1 MNTTTARRKA
11 SLAILVV
18 ALAGCGSGAA
28 QSPQPESPGDQPA
41 TVAPAA
47 TAETEATA
55 TASTAP
61 SATGSPASEVAEGEE
76 WIAYQWVD
84 GDGDGIY
91 LVRPD
96 GTGRHQLVPDLDGS
110 EIHPDWSPDGQ
121 RIAFVRFTPTDRAEL
136 WVVNVDGSDAE
147 QLQGC
152 PPPCNTLSYP
162 DWAPDSTAIYFGRD
176 ANATDGPPA
185 TFEIGRFDLASGEV
199 TTVVSRE
206 DGMTLEQPRV
216 SPDGTQVAYMR
227 FRDILDESK
236 GSAIF
241 VATLG
246 QEGETQLTDW
256 ELFGAHPDWT
266 ADGRIVFN
274 SYDLG
279 VFPTI
284 SEAGN
289 LYSMAPGGS
298 DLRQVTSFEA
308 GGARAAQPRSAPDG
322 SGVIF
327 TLQQSGQR
335 RLAFVDFQGQELP
348 APSVQAT
355 HPQLRPLPS
364 E

>member
-1 MNTTTARRKA
+1 MPTTSARSKA
-11 SLAILVV
+11 SLAIMVA

-28 QSPQPESPGDQPA
+28 QSPQPESPGDRPA
-41 TVAPAA
+41 TVAPA
-47 TAETEATA
+47 EPVATA
-55 TASTAP
+55 TASSEPLA
-61 SATGSPASEVAEGEE
+61 SGAPASEVAEGEE

-96 GTGRHQLVPDLDGS
+96 GTGRHQLAPELGGS

-121 RIAFVRFTPTDRAEL
+121 RIAFVRQTLEGPTEL
-136 WVVNVDGSDAE
+136 WVVNADGTGAE
-147 QLQGC
+147 RLSTC
-152 PPPCNTLSYP
+152 ALPCNEIHYP
-162 DWAPDSTAIYFGRD
+162 DWSPDGASIYFNRN
-176 ANATDGPPA
+176 ANATGGPPS

-199 TTVVSRE
+199 TTVVSKE

-246 QEGETQLTDW
+246 EEGETQLTDW
-256 ELFGAHPDWT
+256 ELFGAYPDWT

-274 SYDLG
+274 SYDLL
-279 VFPTI
+279 FPTI
-284 SEAGN
+284 SDAGN
-289 LYSMAPGGS
+289 LYSMASDGS
-298 DLRQVTSFEA
+298 DLRQVTSFKA

-327 TLQQSGQR
+327 TLEQSGQR
-335 RLAFVDFQGQELP
+335 RLAFVDFEGQELP
-348 APSVQAT
+348 VPSVQAT
-355 HPQLRPLPS
+355 HPQLRPLPF

>member
-47 TAETEATA
+47 TAAPVATA
-55 TASTAP
+55 TTSSAP
-61 SATGSPASEVAEGEE
+61 SATESPASEVAEGEE

-96 GTGRHQLVPDLDGS
+96 GTGRHQLVSDLDGS

-121 RIAFVRFTPTDRAEL
+121 RIAFVRQTLEGPTEL
-136 WVVNVDGSDAE
+136 WVVNADGTGAE
-147 QLQGC
+147 RHYTC
-152 PPPCNTLSYP
+152 EVPCNEITVP
-162 DWAPDSTAIYFGRD
+162 DWSPDGASIYFGRN

-199 TTVVSRE
+199 STVVSRE
-206 DGMTLEQPRV
+206 DGMTLEEPRV
-216 SPDGTQVAYMR
+216 SPDGAQVAYMR

-246 QEGETQLTDW
+246 EEGETQLTDW

-266 ADGRIVFN
+266 ADGRIIFN
-274 SYDLG
+274 SYSLI
-279 VFPTI
+279 FPTI

-289 LYSMAPGGS
+289 LYSMAQDGS
-298 DLRQVTSFEA
+298 DLRQITSFEA
-308 GGARAAQPRSAPDG
+308 GGARAAQPRSAPNG

-335 RLAFVDFQGQELP
+335 RLALVDFEGQELP